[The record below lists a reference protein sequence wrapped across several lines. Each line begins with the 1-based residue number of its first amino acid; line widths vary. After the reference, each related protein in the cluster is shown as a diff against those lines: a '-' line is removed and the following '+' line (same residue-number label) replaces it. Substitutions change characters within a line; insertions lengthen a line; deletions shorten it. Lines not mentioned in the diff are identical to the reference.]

1 MCDMDQLKLIKLMNE
16 LASQGKPFAVA
27 TVVKTEG
34 STLGKPGFK
43 VIIDSDGNVVE
54 GTLGGAC
61 PESAIVDAALEA
73 IKTKKPR
80 TLKVFLEDVGSAVTQ
95 AIKSANLNEVHVETN
110 CGGRMEIFIEPY
122 TPPDRLVIISDG
134 GHNEVATS
142 LTKLAKMVGFE
153 VHVIDA
159 TGMVEGADEIYKTE
173 DISKFEFKESDYVV
187 LVTMGRIDIDALT
200 VLSKKRL
207 AFLGL
212 MASKKRIDDE
222 FEKLR
227 QKGVDGS
234 FLSSIHAP
242 VGADIGAQTPNEIAL
257 SILAEVVAVKHGKH
271 LPHKG

>member
-1 MCDMDQLKLIKLMNE
+1 MDQLKLIKLMNE